1 MHSARDVAKKNPGHQ
16 HTPDAGVSLF
26 RHHSAILLKATLEED
41 QEKRARMIRNIQPS
55 GWNMEVLPFAEKPT

>member
-55 GWNMEVLPFAEKPT
+55 G